1 MDTCCEVSLRIKTI
15 VPGFKLMCLRI
26 VSVNVTI
33 ITLDITA
40 IKSGHSG
47 GRRGWDRESRIETYT
62 LLNVKQIAGGNLL

>member
-33 ITLDITA
+33 ITLDLAA
-40 IKSGHSG
+40 IKNGHSG
-47 GRRGWDRESRIETYT
+47 GRRG
-62 LLNVKQIAGGNLL
+62 